1 MTTAQITAKYGKPNQ
16 TGDGY
21 LTTVKL
27 PYSMRLAWDM
37 DTEVK
42 TMRCHKLAADKFL
55 SVFNELLST
64 YGIAKIQELG
74 IDLFGGCFNFRKM
87 RAANRWSTH
96 SWAIAID
103 LDPARNSMNTVL
115 TKAQFSKPEYKP
127 MISIFKKHG
136 FEWGGDL
143 WGKDCMHFQI
153 KE

>member
-1 MTTAQITAKYGKPNQ
+1 MTTKERIAKYGKPNA

-21 LTTVKL
+21 LTTIQL
-27 PYSMRLAWDM
+27 PYPMRLAWDT
-37 DTEVK
+37 DTIVHK
-42 TMRCHKLAADKFL
+42 MRCHKLVADKFL
-55 SVFNELLST
+55 SVFNELIRV
-64 YGIAKIQELG
+64 YGYAKIKELG

-87 RAANRWSTH
+87 RSANDWSTH

-103 LDPARNSMNTVL
+103 LDPARNAMNTKVA
-115 TKAQFSKPEYKP
+115 KSQFSKPEYKQ